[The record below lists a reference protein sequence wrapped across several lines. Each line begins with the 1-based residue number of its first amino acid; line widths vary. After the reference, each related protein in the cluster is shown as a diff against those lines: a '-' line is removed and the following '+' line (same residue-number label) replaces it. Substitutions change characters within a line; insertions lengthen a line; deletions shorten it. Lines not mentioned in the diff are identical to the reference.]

1 MEEFGV
7 NGWVKH
13 LLLYVTNVTNVAN
26 IASLPILTQT
36 TLIFLNLD
44 LLNLILVPKPAKF
57 LPFHTANLVRY
68 VRDACR

>member
-13 LLLYVTNVTNVAN
+13 LLMYVTNVTNVAN

-44 LLNLILVPKPAKF
+44 LLNLILVPKPAKL
-57 LPFHTANLVRY
+57 LPFHTANLVR
-68 VRDACR
+68 

>member
-26 IASLPILTQT
+26 IASLPILTET

-44 LLNLILVPKPAKF
+44 LLNLILVP
-57 LPFHTANLVRY
+57 
-68 VRDACR
+68 